1 MGNLGLKMYFVAERA
16 LLMLTLMNTS
26 PAPDNT
32 KLFVSVLSQRSPEEV
47 SDYLSFRSYKALLAS
62 GKIDVIDK
70 EELYVSF
77 SSESDGSFG
86 CSCLFGSTI
95 LNPPMRVP
103 TSKELREMWEYLQSV
118 MLPYASCDFQ
128 SFVEKKIEEAW
139 GALVH
144 YEKMLTQ
151 EIIPIEYALASPQ
164 GVSIHNA
171 LYSEV
176 MGKIVGLVDCK
187 KIFERTSAPEF
198 MIRENSAY
206 QISVR
211 KTLRV
216 LRSLAPRSLA

>member
-1 MGNLGLKMYFVAERA
+1 MGNHGLRMYFVAERA
-16 LLMLTLMNTS
+16 FLMLAQMNTS
-26 PAPDNT
+26 PTPDNA
-32 KLFVSVLSQRSPEEV
+32 KLFVSVLAQRSPEEV
-47 SDYLSFRSYKALLAS
+47 SDYLLFRSYKALLAS
-62 GKIDVIDK
+62 GRIDTIDK

-95 LNPPMRVP
+95 LNPPMKIP
-103 TSKELREMWEYLQSV
+103 TSKELRVMWEYLQSV

-144 YEKMLTQ
+144 YEKMIKQ
-151 EIIPIEYALASPQ
+151 EIVPIEYALASPQ
-164 GVSIHNA
+164 GMSIHNV
-171 LYSEV
+171 LYAEV

-187 KIFERTSAPEF
+187 KIFERTSAPDF

-206 QISVR
+206 QMSVR

-216 LRSLAPRSLA
+216 LRSLAPRSFA